1 MQYTVN
7 EVPESRM
14 IQTGGRATYTLHFV
28 ILGTPEAGDDEEN
41 LDTGALA
48 ALTAVLSSTVT
59 VDGKTL
65 SKVGRKINPV
75 SVWDVDALGAP
86 GGTMIWEGEAE
97 YALFSRTF
105 KSIGESSYSFD
116 TGGGN
121 QHITQSISTTNSY
134 PAGAEGGGAINS
146 DGATRV
152 EGVDIV
158 VPVYNFSETHYLA
171 NATVDAVDPTN
182 YKQGLFNLTGK
193 VNAAAFKGFAAG
205 EVLFLGASGSQ
216 RGTEDW
222 EITFKFAAS
231 PNTTGRTVGSI
242 TGIDKKGWEYM
253 WVQYQPSAGTG
264 RLLSV
269 PVAVH
274 VEKVYEDGDFS
285 TLGIS

>member
-134 PAGAEGGGAINS
+134 PVGAEGGGAINS

-152 EGVDIV
+152 EGVDII

-171 NATVDAVDPTN
+171 NATVTSA
-182 YKQGLFNLTGK
+182 YKEILFNLTGR
-193 VNAAAFKGFAAG
+193 VNNASFRNFDAG

-216 RGTEDW
+216 RGVEDW

-231 PNTTGRTVGSI
+231 PNRTGLTVGSI
-242 TGIDKKGWEYM
+242 TDIVKKGWDYM
-253 WVQYQPSAGTG
+253 WVQYQPSAGTS